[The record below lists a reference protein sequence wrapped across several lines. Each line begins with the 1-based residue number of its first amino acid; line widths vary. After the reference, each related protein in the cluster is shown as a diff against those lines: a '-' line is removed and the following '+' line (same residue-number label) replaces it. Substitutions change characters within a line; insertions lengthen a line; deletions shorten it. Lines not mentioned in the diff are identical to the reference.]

1 MTIKET
7 TVLLSNM
14 FINQYGLGVGASK
27 TFPDPFEK
35 HRIKGENHR
44 IKGEKHRM
52 KGERFRVRVRQCGRI
67 VCGKVA
73 SLIINCIKS
82 LITGRSP

>member
-7 TVLLSNM
+7 TVLLSSM
-14 FINQYGLGVGASK
+14 SINQYGLGVGASK

-35 HRIKGENHR
+35 HRIKGE
-44 IKGEKHRM
+44 
-52 KGERFRVRVRQCGRI
+52 RFRVGQCGRI